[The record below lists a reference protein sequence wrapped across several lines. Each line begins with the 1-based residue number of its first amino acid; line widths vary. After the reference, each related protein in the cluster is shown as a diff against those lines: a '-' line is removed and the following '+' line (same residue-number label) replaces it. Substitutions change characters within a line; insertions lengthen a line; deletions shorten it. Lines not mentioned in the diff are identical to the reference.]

1 MSGKRQNLYYQ
12 AVNMWSA
19 GGLNTGIDLASRL
32 TGARFDNGP
41 RAHGVYPLI
50 SQCFVYDSEDER
62 GVVEALLAQWIG
74 LDEEEASDPPC
85 RFCGDRGFVFR
96 EYVDKG
102 KHGKMRTGCVC
113 KVGDAWRRERMA
125 RG

>member
-85 RFCGDRGFVFR
+85 RFCGDREACLGRGYAAFR
-96 EYVDKG
+96 AVACG
-102 KHGKMRTGCVC
+102 AHRTSYR
-113 KVGDAWRRERMA
+113 A
-125 RG
+125 